1 MSRTEI
7 RIQNESIS
15 CMGQGCMGVG
25 GRFSADKSHDAEQIH
40 ALQQGIEMGM
50 TFIDTAEVYGA
61 GHSEELVG
69 RAVRGR
75 RDEVF
80 LASKVSP
87 EHLSPVDLM
96 TSCEESLRRMGVD
109 HLNLYQIHWPNPAV
123 PLDETLGAMVRL
135 REQGKICHLGVS
147 NFSLPALKRIQCM
160 LGSVPLFSVQAEYNL
175 FERGAE
181 EEMIPWCARN
191 GMLFIAYSPLD
202 QGRVVGSA
210 VVRKRLAVV
219 AGRVGCTPSQVAL
232 KFLSSRGPVLTI
244 PKAIRSDHIR
254 ENATACDIPLPAPLL
269 AEIDLA
275 CRVEVNLVPWIQI
288 QPAVDSTG
296 EHRVCTTIEE
306 ARANPADHSPSPLQ
320 LAEEIRGDD
329 RIKPIRVTRIDGSAG
344 EYRYHLA
351 EGRLRFW
358 AWVLAFNGRRDVPV
372 LVRD

>member
-1 MSRTEI
+1 MSRTAI
-7 RIQNESIS
+7 SIQNESIS
-15 CMGQGCMGVG
+15 CIGQGCMGVG
-25 GRFSADKSHDAEQIH
+25 GRFSADTSRDAEQVH
-40 ALQQGIEMGM
+40 ALQQGIELGM

-96 TSCEESLRRMGVD
+96 TSCEESLRRMRVD

-123 PLDETLGAMVRL
+123 PLDETLEAMVRL
-135 REQGKICHLGVS
+135 REQGKIRHLGVS
-147 NFSLPALKRIQCM
+147 NFSLPELKRIQCI

-181 EEMIPWCARN
+181 EEIIPWCARN

-210 VVRKRLAVV
+210 VLRKRLSAV
-219 AGRVGCTPSQVAL
+219 AGRLGCTPSQVAL
-232 KFLSSRGPVLTI
+232 NFLSSREPVLTI
-244 PKAIRSDHIR
+244 PKALRSDHIR
-254 ENATACDIPLPAPLL
+254 ENATACDIPLPAPVLE
-269 AEIDLA
+269 EIDRE
-275 CRVEVNLVPWIQI
+275 CRVETELVPWRHIR
-288 QPAVDSTG
+288 PVPDKTGDHAVYTL
-296 EHRVCTTIEE
+296 IEE
-306 ARANPADHSPSPLQ
+306 ARANLAGHSPSAQ
-320 LAEEIRGDD
+320 DLAMEIVRNDH
-329 RIKPIRVTRIDGSAG
+329 IKPIRVTPITGGDGG
-344 EYRYHLA
+344 FRYDLA
-351 EGRLRFW
+351 EGRIRFW
-358 AWVLAFNGRRDVPV
+358 AWVLAFDGERDVPV